1 MLKTVLLGLS
11 RAPLM
16 KRIVVGFPLTRRV
29 VQRFVAGETTD
40 DCLRVVRALLA
51 SNLMAT
57 VDFLGED
64 TVTVAQAD
72 RVTDTYVELLNRWND
87 GEPRVS
93 RDARP
98 DIAEARIQ
106 RRRRAS

>member
-1 MLKTVLLGLS
+1 MTKSKS
-11 RAPLM
+11 RKPAARRSAGM
-16 KRIVVGFPLTRRV
+16 TRRV

-72 RVTDTYVELLNRWND
+72 RVTDTYVELLNRL
-87 GEPRVS
+87 
-93 RDARP
+93 
-98 DIAEARIQ
+98 
-106 RRRRAS
+106 ASSDPSDVP